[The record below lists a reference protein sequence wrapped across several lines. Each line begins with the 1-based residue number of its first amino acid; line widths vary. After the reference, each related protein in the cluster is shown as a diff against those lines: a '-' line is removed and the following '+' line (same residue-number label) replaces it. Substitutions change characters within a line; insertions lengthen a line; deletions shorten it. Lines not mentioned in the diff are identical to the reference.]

1 MYRVVIAGIV
11 WLGMAVGLGSCQ
23 LGRLSILAPEDGL
36 LTGPGALQLRLA
48 LSAGTDPA
56 GVRVQLD
63 GQPLA
68 ISLAQ
73 AGDAWVAAIP
83 GQAPG
88 THALVVT
95 SQRGGDLQTASSHFE
110 VVVLDRPDECDV
122 LQQVECVLPFPSSR
136 FLEPAPTETGW
147 RVAFGPTTLPR
158 IGGQNLDP
166 TPYRQNDGFS
176 PTAQVLMHFP
186 GVDLAASGAPRLDP
200 QTRTYGTR
208 GLSAD
213 SPTLLIE
220 WQSGERV
227 NHWLENDD
235 RATDPSRVLTF
246 LRPGESLQPGK
257 RYIVAVRRLKD
268 AQGAPIPAEPVFAA
282 IRDGRPSDLPAV
294 EQTRERIGPVLRR
307 LDELGVDRGDLILA
321 FDFVVQS
328 DPSLTRDM
336 LSMRDQAFAWVGSQL
351 DAGVQ
356 TFSVTRVVD
365 LNPGC
370 ADPTQPI
377 WRFIEGTFQVPLFLD
392 RDPFIENTE
401 LGFLKRGAD
410 GRPTWSSLTDAPFG
424 ISIPC
429 AALQGGGVPSLL
441 IGHGLFGT
449 GASTVEGL
457 TQQSDLGRIDMV
469 AGGTNWSGLSAPDTQ
484 PSIFSSFIFKVLSG
498 FQADA
503 LADRLRQGQTNTLVL
518 ARMLR
523 RAAFNLDPAFQDAT
537 GRGALRD
544 GEVRYFGA
552 SLGGIMGTMFA
563 ALTPDAT
570 RLNVDVPAI
579 NFSLLLQRATPF
591 IPFDQLLDVLN
602 PDAMDQAIG
611 ISLIHEIWVRGE
623 PAGYATHVTSHPL
636 PGSIPKQILMSVALF
651 DQQVT
656 NLGAQLSGRT
666 LRLPVLEGSVVKN
679 LPGMPDVTGPQE
691 SGYIVYDTGSFDV
704 TNPAHLPFIP
714 PLVNRPAV
722 SNRCDPHTRQGFI
735 PASIDQL
742 KAFLDGL
749 GILNFCTDDGV
760 CNASEPGEI
769 PFGDAVPCDPLG

>member
-1 MYRVVIAGIV
+1 M
-11 WLGMAVGLGSCQ
+11 GSCQ
-23 LGRLSILAPEDGL
+23 LAGLSIQAPADGL
-36 LTGPGALQLRLA
+36 LTGTGSLALRLA
-48 LSAGTDPA
+48 LADGVDPA
-56 GVRVQLD
+56 AVQVRLD
-63 GQPLA
+63 GQPLPVVL
-68 ISLAQ
+68 SQ
-73 AGDAWVAAIP
+73 SGDFFEATIP

-88 THALVVT
+88 THDLWVT
-95 SQRGGDLQTASSHFE
+95 ARAGDDLLATHSHFE
-110 VVVLDRPDECDV
+110 VVDLDRPDQCDV

-136 FLEPAPTETGW
+136 FLEPAKTETGW
-147 RVAFGPTTLPR
+147 RVAFGTETLPR
-158 IGGQNLDP
+158 ISGQHMDP
-166 TPYRQNDGFS
+166 TPYLKNDGFS

-186 GVDLAASGAPRLDP
+186 GVDLAASDAPRLNP
-200 QTRTYGTR
+200 ETRTYGVR
-208 GLSAD
+208 GLSPD

-257 RYIVAVRRLKD
+257 HYIVAVRHLKD
-268 AQGAPIPAEPVFAA
+268 GQGAPIPAEPVFAA

-294 EQTRERIGPVLRR
+294 QAARERLEPVLRR
-307 LDELGVDRGDLILA
+307 LGELGVPRDDLTLA

-328 DPSLTRDM
+328 NPSLTRDM
-336 LSMRDQAFAWVGSQL
+336 LSMRDQALEWVGTQL
-351 DAGVQ
+351 DAGIQ
-356 TFSVTRVVD
+356 TFSVTHVDD

-370 ADPTQPI
+370 ADPDNPV

-392 RDPFIENTE
+392 KDPFVENDQ
-401 LGFLKRGAD
+401 LGFLQRDAD
-410 GRPTWSSLTDAPFG
+410 DRPTWSTLTDAPFG

-429 AALQGGGVPSLL
+429 AALQGDGVPSLVV
-441 IGHGLFGT
+441 GHGLFGT
-449 GASTVEGL
+449 GASTVKGL
-457 TQQSDLGRIDMV
+457 TQQSDLARIDVV
-469 AGGTNWSGLSAPDTQ
+469 AGGTNWSGLSGPDTQ
-484 PSIFSSFIFKVLSG
+484 PTLLSSFIVKVLLTLKG
-498 FQADA
+498 DA

-523 RAAFNLDPAFQDAT
+523 RAAFNLDPAFQDAS

-544 GEVRYFGA
+544 GMVRYFGG

-563 ALTPDAT
+563 ALTQDAK

-591 IPFDQLLDVLN
+591 VPFDQLLGVLN

-611 ISLIHEIWVRGE
+611 ISVIHEVWVRGE
-623 PAGYATHVTSHPL
+623 PAGYATHVTSNPL
-636 PGSIPKQILMSVALF
+636 PGSIPKQILMTVALF
-651 DQQVT
+651 DPQVS
-656 NLGAQLSGRT
+656 NLGAQLAGRT
-666 LRLPVLEGSVVKN
+666 LRLPVLEGSVMKQ

-704 TNPAHLPFIP
+704 QNPAHLPFIP
-714 PLVNRPAV
+714 PLVNREAV
-722 SNRCDPHTRQGFI
+722 SNQCDPHPRRGFI

-760 CNASEPGEI
+760 CNASEPNEI